1 MARVYRVAYELP
13 TCSAILYNHESP
25 RRASG
30 FVSIKVA
37 RAVARIKKG
46 LQKDLILGSLEGRRD
61 WGWAP
66 DYVEGMWMMLQQQK
80 VDDFVLATG
89 ILHSVED
96 LVACAFQ
103 SVGLNYKDYVKQDT
117 NLFTSVEPVAP
128 CGNPSKANRTLGWKN
143 KVPFKDMI
151 HRLVES
157 ELSKLS

>member
-1 MARVYRVAYELP
+1 M
-13 TCSAILYNHESP
+13 
-25 RRASG
+25 SG
-30 FVSIKVA
+30 K
-37 RAVARIKKG
+37 
-46 LQKDLILGSLEGRRD
+46 RD

-66 DYVEGMWMMLQQQK
+66 DYVEGMWMMLQQPK

-96 LVACAFQ
+96 LVSCAFEA
-103 SVGLNYKDYVKQDT
+103 VGLNYKDYVKQDP

-143 KVPFKDMI
+143 KVPFKEMI